1 MQFLKGNANIDFL
14 GKRNIAL
21 GFSLVLIIITVV
33 SLFTRGLNLGV
44 DFTGGYLIE
53 VGYTE
58 SIDLE

>member
-44 DFTGGYLIE
+44 DFTGGYLI
-53 VGYTE
+53 
-58 SIDLE
+58 